1 MQSGSG
7 DADGGT
13 GTGDGA
19 MAGDDEKTDY
29 ELHEILVD
37 AIRHGDVTVEVDFPR
52 INRNNVP
59 GFRTTDFIVPPLAI
73 VVMSGYVTLQFDPLW
88 GIAVF
93 AAGVALFCFVVRP
106 RAKAATIERV
116 RKLALAHLSAW
127 NAVWKNGG
135 YRLTLAANPDI
146 RIVGPRDDWR
156 VFTQR
161 HVLAARG

>member
-1 MQSGSG
+1 
-7 DADGGT
+7 
-13 GTGDGA
+13 
-19 MAGDDEKTDY
+19 MAQDETVPNDEKTDY
-29 ELHEILVD
+29 ELHEALVA
-37 AIRHGDVTVEVDFPR
+37 AIRRGDVTVEVDFPR
-52 INRNNVP
+52 INRNSVP

-73 VVMSGYVTLQFDPLW
+73 VVLSGYITLAYGPLW
-88 GIAVF
+88 GIAAF

-116 RKLALAHLSAW
+116 RKLAMTHLSAW

-135 YRLTLAANPDI
+135 YRLTLASNSDI

-161 HVLAARG
+161 HVLAANG